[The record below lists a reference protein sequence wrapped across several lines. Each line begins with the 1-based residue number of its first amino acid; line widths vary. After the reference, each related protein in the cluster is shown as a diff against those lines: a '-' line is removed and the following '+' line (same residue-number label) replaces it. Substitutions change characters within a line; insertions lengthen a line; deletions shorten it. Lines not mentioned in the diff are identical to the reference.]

1 MFESK
6 GPLENIDSS
15 GALDLTFASRTRGQE
30 VANAKSAPLASSRTI
45 IVAGAGIGGLT
56 AALALARNGFRALV
70 LEQAER
76 LEETGA
82 GIQLSPNATRI
93 LIGLGL
99 ADRLRPHVVA
109 PTGIRVLGARTGRE
123 IVRIPL
129 GEEAAQRYGAPYWV
143 IHRGDL
149 QAVLSEATLQ
159 DLNVV
164 FRLGMCVEDFAT
176 HPHGVTISARGT
188 TGLWTEH
195 GHALI
200 AADGLWS
207 ASRARIASKKA
218 PRFGGRSA
226 WRALVPAA
234 QLAPEF
240 REPVIHLW
248 LGRDAHLVHYPVKAG
263 KLINVVVI
271 TADDW
276 RGPGWSEAA
285 GRIDLLAHLSAQ
297 RWAPQAH
304 SLIRAPEAWL
314 KWALYESEPLAS
326 FSQGAA
332 ALLGDA
338 AHASLPFLAQGA
350 AMAIEDAAVAAQCL
364 ARMPDNAAAAWV
376 SYSAIRRGRT
386 RKVHRVAARNGTRYH
401 RTGIAAM
408 LRNTAMR
415 LLGGERL
422 LRHYDWLYDWRPPA
436 GLTIT

>member
-1 MFESK
+1 M
-6 GPLENIDSS
+6 
-15 GALDLTFASRTRGQE
+15 A
-30 VANAKSAPLASSRTI
+30 APSSRTVI
-45 IVAGAGIGGLT
+45 IAGAGIGGLT

-93 LIGLGL
+93 LIDLGL
-99 ADRLRPHVVA
+99 ADRLQPHVVA
-109 PTGIRVLGARTGRE
+109 PTAIRVLGGRSGRE

-129 GEEAAQRYGAPYWV
+129 GAGAAQRYGAPYWV

-149 QAVLSEATLQ
+149 QAALSDAAVQ
-159 DLNVV
+159 DLNIVL
-164 FRLGMCVEDFAT
+164 RLGMSMEDLAT
-176 HPHGVTISARGT
+176 HPHGVTISARGA

-195 GHALI
+195 GHAVI

-207 ASRARIASKKA
+207 AARARIASRTP
-218 PRFGGRSA
+218 PRFAGRTA

-240 REPVIHLW
+240 REPLVHLW
-248 LGRDAHLVHYPVKAG
+248 LGHNAHLVHYPVKGG
-263 KLINVVVI
+263 KLVNVVVI

-276 RGPGWSEAA
+276 SGPGWSEPAS
-285 GRIDLLAHLSAQ
+285 RVDLLARLSSR

-304 SLIRAPEAWL
+304 SVFRAPDAWL
-314 KWALYESEPLAS
+314 KWALYETEPLAS
-326 FSQGAA
+326 FARGAA

-338 AHASLPFLAQGA
+338 AHAILPFLAQGA

-364 ARMPDNAAAAWV
+364 ARMPDDPAAAWE
-376 SYSAIRRGRT
+376 SYSAIRRRRT
-386 RKVHRVAARNGTRYH
+386 RKVQWLAARNGKRYH
-401 RTGIAAM
+401 RAGAAAM

-422 LRHYDWLYDWRPPA
+422 LQNYDWLYDWRPPA
-436 GLTIT
+436 GLSIT

>member
-1 MFESK
+1 M
-6 GPLENIDSS
+6 
-15 GALDLTFASRTRGQE
+15 AL
-30 VANAKSAPLASSRTI
+30 PSSRTVI
-45 IVAGAGIGGLT
+45 IAGAGIGGLT
-56 AALALARNGFRALV
+56 AALALARSGFRAIV

-82 GIQLSPNATRI
+82 GIQLSPNAMRI

-99 ADRLRPHVVA
+99 ADSLRPHVVA
-109 PTGIRVLGARTGRE
+109 PEAIRVLGARSGRE

-129 GEEAAQRYGAPYWV
+129 GGAATQRYGAPYWV

-149 QAVLSEATLQ
+149 QAALSEAAVK
-159 DLNVV
+159 DLNIVL
-164 FRLGMCVEDFAT
+164 RLGMSMEDFAT
-176 HPHGVTISARGT
+176 HPHGVTVSARGT

-207 ASRARIASKKA
+207 AARARIASKA
-218 PRFGGRSA
+218 PPRFAGRTA

-240 REPVIHLW
+240 REPLVYLW
-248 LGRDAHLVHYPVKAG
+248 LGRDAHLVHYPVKGG

-276 RGPGWSEAA
+276 SGPGWSEPAS
-285 GRIDLLAHLSAQ
+285 RIDLLARLSSR

-304 SLIRAPEAWL
+304 SVFRAPDAWL
-314 KWALYESEPLAS
+314 KWALYESEPLTS
-326 FSQGAA
+326 FAQGAA

-338 AHASLPFLAQGA
+338 AHAMLPFLAQGA
-350 AMAIEDAAVAAQCL
+350 AMAIEDGAVAAQCL
-364 ARMPDNAAAAWV
+364 ARMPDDPAAAWE

-386 RKVHRVAARNGTRYH
+386 RKVQRLAARNGKRYH
-401 RTGIAAM
+401 RAGAAAM

-422 LRHYDWLYDWRPPA
+422 LQNYDWLYDWRPPA
-436 GLTIT
+436 GLSIT

>member
-1 MFESK
+1 MA
-6 GPLENIDSS
+6 GP
-15 GALDLTFASRTRGQE
+15 
-30 VANAKSAPLASSRTI
+30 SSRTVI
-45 IVAGAGIGGLT
+45 IAGAGIGGLT
-56 AALALARNGFRALV
+56 AALALARNGFRALI

-99 ADRLRPHVVA
+99 ADRLQPHVVA
-109 PTGIRVLGARTGRE
+109 PTAIRVLGGRSGRE

-129 GEEAAQRYGAPYWV
+129 GAGAVQRYGAPYWV

-149 QAVLSEATLQ
+149 QAALSDAAVQHLNIVL
-159 DLNVV
+159 
-164 FRLGMCVEDFAT
+164 RLGMSVEDFAT
-176 HPHGVTISARGT
+176 HPHGVTVSARGAA
-188 TGLWTEH
+188 GLWTEH
-195 GHALI
+195 GHAVI

-207 ASRARIASKKA
+207 AARARIASRTP
-218 PRFGGRSA
+218 PRFAGRTA

-240 REPVIHLW
+240 REPLVHLW
-248 LGRDAHLVHYPVKAG
+248 LGHDAHLVHYPVKGG
-263 KLINVVVI
+263 KLVNVVVI

-276 RGPGWSEAA
+276 SGPGWSEPAS
-285 GRIDLLAHLSAQ
+285 RVDLLARLSSR

-304 SLIRAPEAWL
+304 SVFRAPDAWL
-314 KWALYESEPLAS
+314 KWALYETEPLAS
-326 FSQGAA
+326 FAHGAA

-338 AHASLPFLAQGA
+338 AHAMLPFLAQGA

-364 ARMPDNAAAAWV
+364 ARMPDDPAAAWE
-376 SYSAIRRGRT
+376 SYSAIRRRRT
-386 RKVHRVAARNGTRYH
+386 RKVQLLAARNGKRYH
-401 RTGIAAM
+401 RAGAAAM

-422 LRHYDWLYDWRPPA
+422 LQNYDWLYDWRPPA
-436 GLTIT
+436 GLSIT